1 MNELNSKKFNMFEF
15 TTTHFMKKHENF
27 RNLKRIQE
35 KFEQTKRSIL
45 FKHEQNETSRQQVD
59 RSKKARRSSLNI
71 NEIEVEISKT
81 RIFIE
86 LDLRNVYHFICL
98 ITKKANMITF
108 YEKDKNSINKE
119 KNILIESVQLMIE
132 TLKQRLL
139 SY

>member
-1 MNELNSKKFNMFEF
+1 MNELNSRKFNMFES
-15 TTTHFMKKHENF
+15 TTTHFKKKYENF